1 MNKILKFKKS
11 RRKLVR
17 ELLDKYS
24 VKELDDLLISILY
37 EIREKREEEDFKRRY
52 K

>member
-1 MNKILKFKKS
+1 MNEILKFKKS

-24 VKELDDLLISILY
+24 VKELDDLLI
-37 EIREKREEEDFKRRY
+37 
-52 K
+52 